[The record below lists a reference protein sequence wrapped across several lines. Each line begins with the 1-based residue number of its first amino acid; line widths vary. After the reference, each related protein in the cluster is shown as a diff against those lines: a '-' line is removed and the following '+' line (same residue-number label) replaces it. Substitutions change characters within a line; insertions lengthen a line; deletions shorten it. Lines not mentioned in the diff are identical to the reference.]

1 MRQADPREGSA
12 SEDEAILQHRQIEA
26 AAVEADDAGARRQR
40 LLEQMQLGTL
50 LAGMAHEELAHHK
63 RVGSPAIC
71 FPWQRKRPDAD
82 QERVRAGVR
91 REAGGLRV
99 DEGCPRRIERGKRTV
114 AARGGE
120 RLRLNVQQRGQVRPL
135 GQRVADGAHPGRAV
149 RGVDG
154 LAGQGGESGR
164 VGERRL
170 GSLDPRCGALR
181 RGRWRTQV
189 GRAALHAEL
198 AQAFEAGESVGA
210 IVGSGHANQ
219 QMSESATER
228 SGDAQLRSDSASL
241 ILGMCVVLR
250 YVKRNSRRLAK
261 V

>member
-63 RVGSPAIC
+63 RVWSPAIF
-71 FPWQRKRPDAD
+71 FPRQRKRPDAD

-99 DEGCPRRIERGKRTV
+99 DEGCPHRIERGKRTV
-114 AARGGE
+114 AARCGE
-120 RLRLNVQQRGQVRPL
+120 RLRLNVQQRGQVSPL
-135 GQRVADGAHPGRAV
+135 DQRVADGAHPGRAV

-154 LAGQGGESGR
+154 LARQGGESGR
-164 VGERRL
+164 VGERKR
-170 GSLDPRCGALR
+170 GSLNGPRCGR
-181 RGRWRTQV
+181 WGGRWRTQV
-189 GRAALHAEL
+189 GPRRASRRAC
-198 AQAFEAGESVGA
+198 AGVRGGR
-210 IVGSGHANQ
+210 VCRCDRRKWTC
-219 QMSESATER
+219 ESANERISDQR
-228 SGDAQLRSDSASL
+228 SGDVQLRSDSASL